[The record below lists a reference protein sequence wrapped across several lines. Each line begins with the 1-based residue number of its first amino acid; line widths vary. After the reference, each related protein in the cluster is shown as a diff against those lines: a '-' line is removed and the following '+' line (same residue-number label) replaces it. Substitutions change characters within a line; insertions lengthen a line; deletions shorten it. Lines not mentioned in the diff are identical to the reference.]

1 LIDHN
6 QFSLCV
12 RLYDAG
18 RQADRRD
25 TSSIRNRQIID
36 RHPALNS
43 RQSQG
48 RHILCHSVPIR
59 RQIRL
64 LDTIINWANEMR
76 NSTGL
81 ADLRQWNDPPT
92 SAAMASDQK
101 MTAFMPFWAV
111 RSGILAP
118 EHQSKEAR
126 ESEKQMQILTY
137 NRVSSVSPV
146 PCCAR
151 RPATLGLDRSS
162 DVDEFEKSQL
172 CTNDF
177 SRPAPAKSA
186 TASSMPSRAV
196 QKKNFL
202 LRIGISSYS
211 ALPTLSFRQS
221 DKNRGCD
228 SATAKDWLPHVAT
241 YAHEAECKTFLKG
254 KSHIID
260 EVVSETSS

>member
-1 LIDHN
+1 MIDHN

-25 TSSIRNRQIID
+25 TSSTRNRQIID

-81 ADLRQWNDPPT
+81 AGPT

-118 EHQSKEAR
+118 EHWSKEAR
-126 ESEKQMQILTY
+126 ESAKQMQILTY

-151 RPATLGLDRSS
+151 RSATLGLDRSS

-186 TASSMPSRAV
+186 TASTASSMPSRAV
-196 QKKNFL
+196 LIDKASQTIES
-202 LRIGISSYS
+202 RHPHCMGEISW
-211 ALPTLSFRQS
+211 Q
-221 DKNRGCD
+221 
-228 SATAKDWLPHVAT
+228 
-241 YAHEAECKTFLKG
+241 AHHDRDL
-254 KSHIID
+254 
-260 EVVSETSS
+260 